1 MQRGSPSSEAPS
13 AGLERTRRSGRVRLV
28 IHAVTVPAS
37 PKGVAVSIQL
47 QVVLAD
53 YAVTHDGKVMM
64 AGAGWTQVGPG
75 PFSSS
80 LAFMAKVPWDM
91 ADQRI
96 SIRAEL
102 VDEDGRA
109 VLINGSPLALEIAF
123 EVRRPDGVKPG
134 SDIDQNMAVQIPPIN
149 LEPGRT
155 YEWRVSV
162 DGQGSRDWNRVFHV
176 RNRA

>member
-1 MQRGSPSSEAPS
+1 M
-13 AGLERTRRSGRVRLV
+13 
-28 IHAVTVPAS
+28 
-37 PKGVAVSIQL
+37 SIQL

-102 VDEDGRA
+102 VDEDGGA

>member
-1 MQRGSPSSEAPS
+1 MP
-13 AGLERTRRSGRVRLV
+13 
-28 IHAVTVPAS
+28 
-37 PKGVAVSIQL
+37 IQL

-75 PFSSS
+75 PFASS

-96 SIRAEL
+96 VIKAEL

-109 VLINGSPLALEIAF
+109 VLVNGSALALEIAF
-123 EVRRPDGVKPG
+123 EVRRPEGVKPG
-134 SDIDQNMAVQIPPIN
+134 SDIDQNVAVQIPPIT
-149 LEPGRT
+149 LELGRT
-155 YEWRVSV
+155 YEWRVAV
-162 DGQGSRDWNRVFHV
+162 DGQENRDWNRVFHV
-176 RNRA
+176 RSRQ